1 MCQTSRFECLSQGRS
16 NSTITRGQIGWLWSQ
31 SAKFLSGTFA
41 TNQTFL
47 LEAECQSNSNTYKFS
62 VTVSTTRLE
71 FCLSL
76 MSRPVPVER
85 VLHLRVPA
93 VLLEDVLLLE
103 LVLLLGNNSRQ
114 FEEQSDV
121 LNIVSWHVGK
131 PCPAGREFSE
141 KLTIDF

>member
-1 MCQTSRFECLSQGRS
+1 
-16 NSTITRGQIGWLWSQ
+16 
-31 SAKFLSGTFA
+31 
-41 TNQTFL
+41 
-47 LEAECQSNSNTYKFS
+47 
-62 VTVSTTRLE
+62 
-71 FCLSL
+71 

-121 LNIVSWHVGK
+121 LNIVSWYVGK
-131 PCPAGREFSE
+131 PCHAGREFSE

>member
-16 NSTITRGQIGWLWSQ
+16 NSTVTRGQIGWLWSQ
-31 SAKFLSGTFA
+31 TGKFRSGTFA

-47 LEAECQSNSNTYKFS
+47 SNSNTYKFS

-71 FCLSL
+71 FCLPL
-76 MSRPVPVER
+76 MGRPVPVER

-103 LVLLLGNNSRQ
+103 LVLLLGNHSGQ
-114 FEEQSDV
+114 FEEQPDMV
-121 LNIVSWHVGK
+121 NIVSWEAL
-131 PCPAGREFSE
+131 PCWAGVQ
-141 KLTIDF
+141 

>member
-1 MCQTSRFECLSQGRS
+1 MVAVGKIPQRNIRNESNISVAIRYTSTS
-16 NSTITRGQIGWLWSQ
+16 N
-31 SAKFLSGTFA
+31 F
-41 TNQTFL
+41 
-47 LEAECQSNSNTYKFS
+47 NTYKFS

-103 LVLLLGNNSRQ
+103 LVLLLGNHSGQ
-114 FEEQSDV
+114 FEEQSDMV
-121 LNIVSWHVGK
+121 NIVSWEAL
-131 PCPAGREFSE
+131 PSWAGVQ
-141 KLTIDF
+141 